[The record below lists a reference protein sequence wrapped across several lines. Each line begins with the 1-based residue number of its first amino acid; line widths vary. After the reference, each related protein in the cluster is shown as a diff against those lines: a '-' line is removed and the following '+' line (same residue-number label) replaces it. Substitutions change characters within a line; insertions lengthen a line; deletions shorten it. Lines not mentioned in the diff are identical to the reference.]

1 MSAPARGVALVSGA
15 GSGIGRACAL
25 ALAGRGHS
33 LGLLGRRLAPLEEV
47 LAQTEGS
54 GVAVATDVRD
64 AAAVEIAVRRIEAE
78 IGPVEVVVP
87 AAGVA
92 RVAPFTQLAAQPF
105 DEVVATNL
113 LGCANLLRAV
123 LPAMLE
129 RRHGTLVPILSVA
142 ARRTFPGWSAYSA
155 SKWGLLGLVETLRE
169 ELAGSGLRILAL
181 TPGAT
186 VSPLWDTLPGE
197 WDHTRMMAPE
207 AVVRAL
213 LWGLELEGAAVEE
226 IRLRPPGGD
235 L

>member
-25 ALAGRGHS
+25 ALAGRGHA
-33 LGLLGRRLAPLEEV
+33 LGVIGRRLAPLQAV
-47 LAQTEGS
+47 LAES
-54 GVAVATDVRD
+54 GGPGLAVVADVRD
-64 AAAVEIAVRRIEAE
+64 AAAMEAAVRRIEAE
-78 IGPVEVVVP
+78 VGPVEVVVP

-92 RVAPFTQLAAQPF
+92 CIAPFAELSSQPF

-113 LGCANLLRAV
+113 LGCANLLRAA
-123 LPAMLE
+123 LPSMQA
-129 RRHGTLVPILSVA
+129 RRRGSLVPILSVA

-186 VSPLWDTLPGE
+186 ASPLWDALPGE
-197 WDHTRMMAPE
+197 WDRGRMIPPE
-207 AVVRAL
+207 AVVAAL
-213 LWGLELEGAAVEE
+213 LWGLDAEGAAVEE
-226 IRLRPPGGD
+226 IRLRPLGGD